1 MPATTTSAEGTTVR
15 MSIFDLKS
23 YLEARRAEVDA
34 ALDRA
39 LPPQDAPPP
48 RIHAAMRYA
57 VFAGGKRL
65 RPILVLA
72 GCEASGGETSSA
84 HDLACAVEMVH
95 TYSLVHDDL
104 PALDDDDLRRGR
116 PTVHRA
122 FDEATAILTGDA
134 LLTTALEVAIGAG
147 EPAGASWSGERPPG
161 PDIPATRRFAAAR
174 ILLAAI
180 GTSGMIGG
188 QVDDLLAGGAG
199 SPERD
204 GSVAGRANSGE
215 IRGGAASAGA
225 RPVHERTVRSIHE
238 RKTGALLRACPV
250 IGGVLAGA
258 DQATL
263 IQLGSYGS
271 DLGLAF
277 QIVDDILDI
286 EGTSQTLGKSAGK
299 DVATGKAT
307 FPAAIGVT
315 RSRDLAEELSA
326 RAVRTAEGLGP
337 SATPLAALAEYAVR
351 RQR

>member
-1 MPATTTSAEGTTVR
+1 MMDA
-15 MSIFDLKS
+15 FDLTA
-23 YLEARRAEVDA
+23 YLETRRAEVDA

-39 LPPQDAPPP
+39 LPPEDAPPP

-72 GCEASGGETSSA
+72 GCEAAGGDPGWA
-84 HDLACAVEMVH
+84 HPFACAVEMVH

-134 LLTTALEVAIGAG
+134 LLTTALEVAIGAS
-147 EPAGASWSGERPPG
+147 EPSDDGSPGGSRGASA
-161 PDIPATRRFAAAR
+161 DALHRRVSAAR
-174 ILLAAI
+174 VLLAAI

-188 QVDDLLAGGAG
+188 QVDDLLAGG
-199 SPERD
+199 
-204 GSVAGRANSGE
+204 
-215 IRGGAASAGA
+215 GA
-225 RPVHERTVRSIHE
+225 RQVDEAAVRSIHE

-258 DQATL
+258 EPATL
-263 IQLGSYGS
+263 ARLGAYGS

-286 EGTSQTLGKSAGK
+286 EGTSQVLGKSAGK
-299 DVATGKAT
+299 DVAAGKAT
-307 FPAAIGVT
+307 FPAAIGVA
-315 RSRDLAEELSA
+315 RSREMAEELGA
-326 RAVRTAEGLGP
+326 RAVRTARDLGP
-337 SATPLAALAEYAVR
+337 SAAPLAALAEYAVR
-351 RQR
+351 RRR

>member
-1 MPATTTSAEGTTVR
+1 
-15 MSIFDLKS
+15 MSRFDLNR
-23 YLEARRAEVDA
+23 YLETRRGEVDA

-72 GCEASGGETSSA
+72 GCEASGGASA
-84 HDLACAVEMVH
+84 FAYELACAVEMVH

-122 FDEATAILTGDA
+122 YDEATAILTGDA
-134 LLTTALEVAIGAG
+134 LLTTALEVAIGTD
-147 EPAGASWSGERPPG
+147 EPSDAS
-161 PDIPATRRFAAAR
+161 ALRRFAAAR

-180 GTSGMIGG
+180 GTLGMIGG
-188 QVDDLLAGGAG
+188 QVDDLLAGGVAM
-199 SPERD
+199 SPGKGEGTARD
-204 GSVAGRANSGE
+204 EPAPG
-215 IRGGAASAGA
+215 GGAS
-225 RPVHERTVRSIHE
+225 VDERTVRSIHE

-258 DQATL
+258 DQDTL
-263 IQLGSYGS
+263 SRLGEYGS

-286 EGTSQTLGKSAGK
+286 EGTSQILGKSAGK
-299 DVATGKAT
+299 DVAAGKAT
-307 FPAAIGVT
+307 FPAAIGVP
-315 RSRDLAEELSA
+315 RSRALAEELSA
-326 RAVRTAEGLGP
+326 RAVGTAEGLGP
-337 SATPLAALAEYAVR
+337 AAAPLAALAEYAVR